1 MLNSIY
7 GMTVTDVVKN
17 EITYDEEWGI
27 EAASTEEEIEKY
39 QIELK
44 KLLNDVDKIKEVTDC
59 DEEQMIA
66 PWSKSSILRED
77 EPGEMLNPKEILKNV
92 PRHSGNYVEVPIVIS
107 EEA

>member
-1 MLNSIY
+1 M
-7 GMTVTDVVKN
+7 
-17 EITYDEEWGI
+17 EERLTKEEVLRVAHLARIKVG
-27 EAASTEEEIEKY
+27 EEEIEKY

-66 PWSKSSILRED
+66 PWNKNSILRED

>member
-1 MLNSIY
+1 M
-7 GMTVTDVVKN
+7 
-17 EITYDEEWGI
+17 EERLTKEEVLRVAHLARI
-27 EAASTEEEIEKY
+27 KVDEEEIEKY

>member
-1 MLNSIY
+1 
-7 GMTVTDVVKN
+7 V
-17 EITYDEEWGI
+17 EERLTKEEVLRVAHLARIKVG
-27 EAASTEEEIEKY
+27 EEEIEKY

-66 PWSKSSILRED
+66 PWSKNSILRED

>member
-1 MLNSIY
+1 M
-7 GMTVTDVVKN
+7 
-17 EITYDEEWGI
+17 EERLTKEEVLRVAHLARIKVG
-27 EAASTEEEIEKY
+27 EEEIEKY

-66 PWSKSSILRED
+66 PWSKNSILRED